1 MRHLNPITSPTA
13 LCAATK
19 EQKMKKTLIAAA
31 ILTFAAAGV
40 ASAQDPAAKPDTGK
54 ARAGYDSARKAPAQ
68 QPTQVGAAI
77 DINTAS
83 KSQLEAAGLGPYAD
97 KIIAG
102 RPFKSTNELVDKKI
116 VPQEQWNTVSGKVK
130 VGAM

>member
-1 MRHLNPITSPTA
+1 
-13 LCAATK
+13 
-19 EQKMKKTLIAAA
+19 MKKTLIAAA
-31 ILTFAAAGV
+31 ILTFAAVGV
-40 ASAQDPAAKPDTGK
+40 ASAQEPTTKPDTGK
-54 ARAGYDSARKAPAQ
+54 ARAGYDSAHKAMPPADK
-68 QPTQVGAAI
+68 PTQVGAAI

-116 VPQEQWNTVSGKVK
+116 VPQEQWNTVQGKVK
-130 VGAM
+130 VGAPM